1 MWHPNRYLQ
10 RLTLFFALLL
20 ICITCF
26 ADVAP
31 GLLWRIHKPLHP
43 ASYLFGTI
51 HVDDKRVKQLNKNIK
66 HRFDDAKTLCLE
78 ILPDKKTQ
86 VAIGLAMLL
95 PENQRLDD
103 ILGKALF
110 SRVSLAMTKK
120 GMSPLYTIRL
130 KPWAAMMV
138 LSRPVSQG
146 GYTLDEQLYHWGKNL
161 DKKLCA
167 LEYLSEQL
175 SIFDQLSVQDQISIL
190 SDALADE
197 SELKVLTEKLIQ
209 AYLSGDLADIYLQ
222 SLEMEGSNTELALVL
237 RERLIDHRNIKMAER
252 LVATLDQGNAFIAV
266 GALHLPGKHG
276 LLQLLREKGFIVTL
290 STIALKP

>member
-10 RLTLFFALLL
+10 RLILFFALLL

-26 ADVAP
+26 ADVAS
-31 GLLWRIHKPLHP
+31 GLLWRIHKPQHP
-43 ASYLFGTI
+43 ANYLFGTI
-51 HVDDKRVKQLNKNIK
+51 HVDDKRVKQLNKNIR

-103 ILGKALF
+103 MLGKALY
-110 SRVSLAMTKK
+110 SRVSLEMTKK
-120 GMSPLYTIRL
+120 GISPLYTIRL

-146 GYTLDEQLYHWGKNL
+146 GYALDEQLYHWGKSLN
-161 DKKLCA
+161 KNLCA
-167 LEYLSEQL
+167 LEHLSEQL

-190 SDALADE
+190 SDTLADE
-197 SELKVLTEKLIQ
+197 SELEVVTEKLIQ
-209 AYLSGDLADIYLQ
+209 AYLSGDLAEIYLQ
-222 SLEMEGSNTELALVL
+222 SLEMEGSNTELALSL

-252 LVATLDQGNAFIAV
+252 LVTTLDQGNAFIAV

-276 LLQLLREKGFIVTL
+276 LLQLLTEKGFIVTL
-290 STIALKP
+290 SSIAINP